1 MSFLKSGLKSGLKA
15 SLAGG
20 VRSIGNAALAL
31 TMAMTLTFGAAQ
43 PVRAQGIAIV
53 SDAET
58 EAMLREYSD
67 PIFRAAGID
76 PKAVNIHLVND
87 KALNAF
93 VANGQQMF
101 VHTGLITT
109 VDTPSELI
117 GVIAHETG
125 HMAGGHLVKRREE
138 FEGMSVPVIAS
149 MILGVGAIA
158 AGQGDAGM
166 ALIMGSQHIATRS
179 LLAFTRAQEAS
190 ADQAGATYLE
200 RSGQS
205 GKGML
210 DLFASMRDQELL
222 TENRQDPY
230 ARSHPMS
237 GDRLASLEA
246 RVKASPYYDKED
258 SPERVHQFKMVQAKL
273 HGFLDE
279 PNVTFNRY
287 PPSDKSDYALYAR
300 AVAYHRTGQLDKA
313 LAELEPLLER
323 ERDNPYIW
331 EVKGQILFES
341 GKVEDAVTAYRKSVR
356 LKPSDEQLHLGLGR
370 ALLAREG
377 TESTQEAIKHLQIAS
392 KSGDQSFAYYQLSIA
407 YAQLNDIGMAEFST
421 AQYYDAL
428 GAVPE
433 AKAHANRA
441 MKKLTQG
448 SPEWLRAQDI
458 AMQPMPERG

>member
-1 MSFLKSGLKSGLKA
+1 MSVMRFGLKA
-15 SLAGG
+15 TLEGG
-20 VRSIGNAALAL
+20 VRALGALAMGTAL
-31 TMAMTLTFGAAQ
+31 AFSAAQ
-43 PVRAQGIAIV
+43 PAMAQGRISII

-67 PIFRAAGID
+67 PIYRAAGID
-76 PKAVNIHLVND
+76 PSAVKIHLVND
-87 KALNAF
+87 PNLNAF

-101 VHTGLITT
+101 VHTGLITI
-109 VDTPSELI
+109 VDSPSELI

-125 HMAGGHLVKRREE
+125 HMSGGHLVKRREE
-138 FEGMSVPVIAS
+138 FESMSMPVIAS

-179 LLAFTRAQEAS
+179 LLAFTREQEAS
-190 ADQAGATYLE
+190 ADQAGATFLQ

-210 DLFASMRDQELL
+210 ELFSTMRDQELL
-222 TENRQDPY
+222 TANRQDPY

-237 GDRLASLEA
+237 GERLAALEA
-246 RVKASPYYDKED
+246 RVTASPYFDKED
-258 SPERVHQFKMVQAKL
+258 SPERIHQFKMVQAKL
-273 HGFLDE
+273 HGFLDD
-279 PNVTFNRY
+279 PSVTFNRY

-313 LAELEPLLER
+313 LAELEPLLQHEPK
-323 ERDNPYIW
+323 NPYVW
-331 EVKGQILFES
+331 EVKGQIYFES
-341 GKVEDAVTAYRKSVR
+341 GKVEDAITAYRKSVE

-370 ALLAREG
+370 ALLARED
-377 TESTQEAIKHLQIAS
+377 TESTNEAIDHLQIAT
-392 KSGDQSFAYYQLSIA
+392 KSGDQAFGYYQLSIA
-407 YAQLNDIGMAEFST
+407 YGQLDNIGMAELSA

-428 GAVPE
+428 GAVGE
-433 AKAHANRA
+433 AKGHATRA
-441 MKKLTQG
+441 AKLLKQG

-458 AMQPMPERG
+458 AMQPMPQRG

>member
-1 MSFLKSGLKSGLKA
+1 MRFGL
-15 SLAGG
+15 
-20 VRSIGNAALAL
+20 NAALEQGARAL
-31 TMAMTLTFGAAQ
+31 GILAMGAALAFQ
-43 PVRAQGIAIV
+43 AAHPAAAQGRIAVV

-76 PKAVNIHLVND
+76 PGAVKIHLVND
-87 KALNAF
+87 PNLNAF
-93 VANGQQMF
+93 VAGGQQMF
-101 VHTGLITT
+101 VHTGLITI

-125 HMAGGHLVKRREE
+125 HMSGGHLVKRREE
-138 FEGMSVPVIAS
+138 FESMSMPVIAS

-179 LLAFTRAQEAS
+179 LLAFTREQEAS
-190 ADQAGATYLE
+190 ADQAGATFLQ

-210 DLFASMRDQELL
+210 DLFSTMRDQELL
-222 TENRQDPY
+222 TANRQDPY

-237 GDRLASLEA
+237 GARLAALET
-246 RVKASPYYDKED
+246 RVTASPYFDKQE
-258 SPERVHQFKMVQAKL
+258 SPARIHQFKMVQAKL
-273 HGFLDE
+273 HGFLDD
-279 PNVTFNRY
+279 PAVTFNRY
-287 PPSDKSDYALYAR
+287 PASDKSDYALYAR
-300 AVAYHRTGQLDKA
+300 SVAYHRTGQLDKA
-313 LAELEPLLER
+313 LAELEPLLEH
-323 ERDNPYIW
+323 EANNPYIW
-331 EVKGQILFES
+331 EVKGQIYFES
-341 GKVEDAVTAYRKSVR
+341 GKVEDAIAAYRRSVE

-377 TESTQEAIKHLQIAS
+377 TDATPEAIRHLQIAT
-392 KSGDQSFAYYQLSIA
+392 KSGEQAFGYYQLSIA
-407 YAQLNDIGMAEFST
+407 YGQLDNIGMAELSA

-428 GAVPE
+428 GSVGE
-433 AKAHANRA
+433 AKAHATRA
-441 MKKLTQG
+441 AKLLTQG

-458 AMQPMPERG
+458 AVQPMPKRG

>member
-1 MSFLKSGLKSGLKA
+1 MPILKA
-15 SLAGG
+15 CLKGSIRALGALA
-20 VRSIGNAALAL
+20 IATALAFHAALPA
-31 TMAMTLTFGAAQ
+31 AAQ
-43 PVRAQGIAIV
+43 GRISII

-67 PIFRAAGID
+67 PIFQAAGID
-76 PKAVNIHLVND
+76 PRAVKIHLVND
-87 KALNAF
+87 RNLNAF

-101 VHTGLITT
+101 VHTGLITI

-125 HMAGGHLVKRREE
+125 HMSGGHLVKRREE
-138 FEGMSVPVIAS
+138 FESMSMPVIAS

-166 ALIMGSQHIATRS
+166 ALIMGSQHIAQRS
-179 LLAFTRAQEAS
+179 LLAFTREQEAS
-190 ADQAGATYLE
+190 ADQAGATFLQ

-210 DLFASMRDQELL
+210 DLFGSMRDQELL
-222 TENRQDPY
+222 SANRQDPY

-237 GDRLASLEA
+237 GERLAALEA
-246 RVKASPYYDKED
+246 RVTASPYFDKPD
-258 SPERVHQFKMVQAKL
+258 SPERIHQFKMVQAKL

-279 PNVTFNRY
+279 PGVTFNRY
-287 PPSDKSDYALYAR
+287 PPSDTSDYALYAR

-313 LAELEPLLER
+313 LAELEPLLKR
-323 ERDNPYIW
+323 DPDNPYVW
-331 EVKGQILFES
+331 EVKGQIYFES
-341 GKVEDAVTAYRKSVR
+341 GKVEDAIAAYRKSVE

-377 TESTQEAIKHLQIAS
+377 TGSTNEAIEHLQIAT
-392 KSGDQSFAYYQLSIA
+392 KSGEQAFGYYQLSIA
-407 YAQLNDIGMAEFST
+407 YGQLNDIGMAELSA

-428 GAVPE
+428 GAVGE
-433 AKAHANRA
+433 AKGHATRA
-441 MKKLTQG
+441 LKLLKQG

-458 AMQPMPERG
+458 AIQQPPQRG